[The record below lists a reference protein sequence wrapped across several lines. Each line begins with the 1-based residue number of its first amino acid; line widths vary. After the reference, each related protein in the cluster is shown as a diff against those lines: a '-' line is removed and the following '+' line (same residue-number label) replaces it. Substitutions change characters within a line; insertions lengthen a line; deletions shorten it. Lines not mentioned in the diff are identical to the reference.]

1 MPGGSAHSDRL
12 FFAIHH
18 PARIR
23 GMSEARTEFPQI
35 SGGLRAGRVGVR
47 RWRWPGRA
55 ARCSA
60 PLPCKR
66 EQWYLAH
73 ALAGDAGIAQ
83 ADVTL
88 RFLHADALICEQNV
102 ALRAID
108 SHNGHQPLVGWVQA
122 PPHATHVQLVAPG
135 SAAAGPQKRTARLA
149 DAPHGSPGAPLE
161 RIELCAVA
169 ERDPKCHPAA
179 NVPRWSVHKPPF
191 PIRSIVLPRS
201 LSVIADLLPGLDVR
215 LLGAPASRRALA
227 AAAIGAAIIIDPA
240 WVSALGLT
248 LAQVEQIASMSYVLL
263 DLKTLADLLTRAGV
277 DGIRY
282 SRWSA
287 PYEIMSA
294 RVLYSDHATRG
305 FALQDVFPYAVIEAD
320 GKFSTGAIEMNRAW
334 KRYADSCSL
343 VPLLSG
349 ETPWEKHSGHIVAAV
364 RAIGRGELLTT
375 DLPWMLG
382 RTHGLPLAPR
392 IARQLLAAHLGA
404 DIHDGVQYWNRWDDA
419 NLVVR
424 DIVDLARRYAPLR
437 PLRWA
442 PAADGV
448 VRLGVAA
455 TNHSA
460 TRRLILC
467 SGRIDSVHPH
477 DGVPPEP
484 MQIFMKWLSRELR
497 ENTAWARKHLAS
509 TEVVWQFD
517 AAAGLKYA
525 QNYEAPPPEA
535 ASRAEQFVR
544 LRVVRGTVR
553 APDTPDALTFT
564 DDLGVFGDGSHEFQA
579 RLTRRL
585 MNRIE
590 STANAPP

>member
-1 MPGGSAHSDRL
+1 
-12 FFAIHH
+12 
-18 PARIR
+18 
-23 GMSEARTEFPQI
+23 MSETRTELQHI
-35 SGGLRAGRVGVR
+35 AGGLRAGGTTLRS
-47 RWRWPGRA
+47 WRWTGRTP
-55 ARCSA
+55 RYSA
-60 PLPCKR
+60 PLRCKR

-73 ALAGDAGIAQ
+73 ALARSEETAH
-83 ADVTL
+83 ADVAV
-88 RFLHADALICEQNV
+88 RFLHADAPICEQRV
-102 ALRAID
+102 ALRPIAA
-108 SHNGHQPLVGWVQA
+108 HNGHQPLLGWVQA
-122 PPHATHVQLVAPG
+122 PPDATHVQLAAQG
-135 SAAAGPQKRTARLA
+135 SAAAGLRKHMARRPDAGSAPDAASLA
-149 DAPHGSPGAPLE
+149 

-201 LSVIADLLPGLDVR
+201 LAALADLLPGLDVR
-215 LLGAPASRRALA
+215 LLGAPASRRELA

-240 WVSALGLT
+240 WVKALQLT
-248 LAQVEQIASMSYVLL
+248 LAQVEQIANMSYVLL
-263 DLKTLADLLTRAGV
+263 DLETLAGLLTRAGV

-282 SRWSA
+282 ARWSA
-287 PYEIMSA
+287 PHEIMSA

-305 FALQDVFPYAVIEAD
+305 FALQDVFPYAVIEPD
-320 GKFSTGAIEMNRAW
+320 GGFSTGAIEMNRAW

-343 VPLLSG
+343 VPLLAG

-364 RAIGRGELLTT
+364 RGIGRGELLAT

-382 RTHGLPLAPR
+382 RTRGLPLAPR
-392 IARQLLAAHLGA
+392 VARQLLAAHLGA
-404 DIHDGVQYWNRWDDA
+404 EIHDGVQYWNRWDDA

-437 PLRWA
+437 ALRWA

-455 TNHSA
+455 ANPA
-460 TRRLILC
+460 AARRLVLC

-484 MQIFMKWLSRELR
+484 MQIFMKWLARELR
-497 ENTAWARKHLAS
+497 ENTAWARRHLAA

-525 QNYEAPPPEA
+525 QNYEAAPA
-535 ASRAEQFVR
+535 GSSGRAEDHVR
-544 LRVVRGTVR
+544 LRFVREKVR
-553 APDTPDALTFT
+553 EGSDADELTFT
-564 DDLGVFGDGSHEFQA
+564 DDLGIFGEGSHEFQA

-590 STANAPP
+590 AAAKAPH